1 MRTFKKRLAL
11 LAAAV
16 GTLGF
21 TSWLEL
27 FLQKR
32 QHAIGGG
39 LDRVVLFVLIN
50 AHVLVILVLLYAII
64 RQVIKLFT
72 ERSAQTPGSA
82 FTRNLLFAFSVFS
95 VLPTFFVFFIAGR
108 LITTSI
114 DDWFEARV
122 DSGLKSGVA
131 LYEEFTKNQ
140 QIDLQQCGASLEK
153 YSCETPEELET
164 FTSSLTDNDQT
175 GYVWNLDAA
184 TLSDHLKSEI
194 TVWRKY
200 RKVNDRSMASL
211 VQQFTNHTQELEPKG
226 STFTFYGSTYWAKKT
241 LIDSSPTLLVVA
253 QRHPPAVRYPLITL
267 ETSLSD
273 YERLRSMRNPIYWQ
287 YLIIFLVAT
296 LLILFL
302 SVWCAFYLARGITK
316 PMQEF
321 LLVTERIRHG
331 RWDAQVS
338 LGSSG
343 DLNILAKGFN
353 EMTRALQQAR
363 SELERKNKEMMTII
377 ENINTAVFMINPAG
391 RIVMANAAA
400 KRLIKEQ
407 LGVDRFRNKKISFF
421 GSHVRSQFFSL
432 IRELIKSGEAH
443 LTKEVSFNT
452 TNTSTLF
459 VAHLTRVDTA
469 LESGSQGLL
478 VVIENL
484 TDIVRANK
492 MKTWQEAARQMAHE
506 IKNPLT
512 PIQLA
517 TQRLLRRQRKLNDDD
532 PLLTEC
538 GDTILSH
545 VKLIRN
551 LVSQFAEFSN
561 LPASKREAC
570 DINSIVSEI
579 VNNYEVTHPD
589 VSFVYEMQDFLPSVS
604 IDRRKIKQVFV
615 NLLDN
620 GMRALNSS
628 VNDNDKRFTIKT
640 SFKTGLN
647 QIELLLSDNGPGIPV
662 AVRDKLFLPYVS
674 SEKKNMGLGLAI
686 VHELVKHMGGTIRLL
701 PGSVGA
707 TFQILLPI

>member
-1 MRTFKKRLAL
+1 MRTFRRRLAL

-16 GTLGF
+16 VTLCF

-32 QHAIGGG
+32 QHVIGGG

-50 AHVLVILVLLYAII
+50 AHVLVILILLYAIT
-64 RQVIKLFT
+64 RQAIKLFT
-72 ERSAQTPGSA
+72 ERSAQVPGSA

-95 VLPTFFVFFIAGR
+95 VLPTFFVFFVAGR

-122 DSGLKSGVA
+122 DGGLKSGVA

-140 QIDLQQCGASLEK
+140 HRDLKQSGAELENAVRTQTVSLLEDVDDQSRYMWNTGNDYASLHE
-153 YSCETPEELET
+153 
-164 FTSSLTDNDQT
+164 
-175 GYVWNLDAA
+175 
-184 TLSDHLKSEI
+184 HLRAEVD
-194 TVWRKY
+194 VWRTY

-211 VQQFTNHTQELEPKG
+211 EQQFTNHIDDLPTED

-241 LIDSSPTLLVVA
+241 LINETPTLLVIA
-253 QRHPPAVRYPLITL
+253 QRHPPEIRYPLITL

-273 YERLRSMRNPIYWQ
+273 YEKLRSMRNPIYWQ

-302 SVWCAFYLARGITK
+302 SVWCAFYLARGISK

-321 LLVTERIRHG
+321 LLATEQIRRG

-338 LGSSG
+338 FGASS
-343 DLNILAKGFN
+343 DLNLLAKGFN
-353 EMTRALQQAR
+353 EMTSALQQAR
-363 SELERKNKEMMTII
+363 SELERKNSEMMTII
-377 ENINTAVFMINPAG
+377 EHINTAVFMVNPTG

-400 KRLIKEQ
+400 KNLIKEQ
-407 LGVDRFRNKKISFF
+407 LGVDRFKNKKISFF
-421 GSHVRSQFFSL
+421 GSHVRDQFFTL
-432 IRELIKSGEAH
+432 ARELIQSGDTH
-443 LTKEVSFNT
+443 LTKEISFNT
-452 TNTSTLF
+452 SNTSTLF

-469 LESGSQGLL
+469 SESGTQGLL
-478 VVIENL
+478 VVVENL

-517 TQRLLRRQRKLNDDD
+517 TQRLLRRQRKLNTDD
-532 PLLTEC
+532 PLLAEC
-538 GDTILSH
+538 GDTILNH
-545 VKLIRN
+545 VRLIRN
-551 LVSQFAEFSN
+551 LVGQFSEFSN
-561 LPASKREAC
+561 LPEGKLEAC
-570 DINSIVSEI
+570 DINSIVSDI
-579 VNNYEVTHPD
+579 VSNYEVTHPD
-589 VSFVYEMQDFLPSVS
+589 VAFVYEMQGFLPSVNV
-604 IDRRKIKQVFV
+604 DRRKIKQVFV

-620 GMRALNSS
+620 SMRALSS
-628 VNDNDKRFTIKT
+628 GSKDVNKQFTIKT

-674 SEKKNMGLGLAI
+674 TEKKNMGLGLAI
-686 VHELVKHMGGTIRLL
+686 VHELVKHMGGAIRLL
-701 PGSVGA
+701 PGNTGA
-707 TFQILLPI
+707 TFQILLPV